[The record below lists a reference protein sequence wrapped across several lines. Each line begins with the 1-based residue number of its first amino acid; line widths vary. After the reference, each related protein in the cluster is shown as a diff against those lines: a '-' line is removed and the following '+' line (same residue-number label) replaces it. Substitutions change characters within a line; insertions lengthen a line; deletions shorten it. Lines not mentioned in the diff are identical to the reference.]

1 VLPHLTTGRFGLVNI
16 LNLPLTEVEACP
28 DGYREERTL
37 LSPQVT
43 TKIQPHRGPCQLE
56 VVKWLFDNRIFE
68 KRLERKIL
76 LIKSM
81 K

>member
-1 VLPHLTTGRFGLVNI
+1 MAIGRRGHSSLLTPHSSLLSFLSS
-16 LNLPLTEVEACP
+16 
-28 DGYREERTL
+28 L